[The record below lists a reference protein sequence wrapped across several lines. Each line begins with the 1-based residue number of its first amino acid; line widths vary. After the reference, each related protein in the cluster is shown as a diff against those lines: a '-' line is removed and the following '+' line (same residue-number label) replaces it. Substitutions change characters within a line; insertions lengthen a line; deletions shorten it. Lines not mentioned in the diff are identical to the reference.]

1 MFVCKNLFMGEYE
14 VLERK
19 GVNFAG
25 FLLGVDGDENVFG
38 VVVDKKVYNNDPEN
52 GKLLESAGYKKFSN
66 DSYIPGMVVYT
77 KPASEIAKNNWF
89 NLRALSC
96 LQRLLL

>member
-14 VLERK
+14 MLEGK

-52 GKLLESAGYKKFSN
+52 EKLLESAGYKKFSK
-66 DSYIPGMVVYT
+66 DSYIPGKVVYT
-77 KPASEIAKNNWF
+77 KPASEIAKNN
-89 NLRALSC
+89 
-96 LQRLLL
+96 

>member
-25 FLLGVDGDENVFG
+25 FLLGVDGDEDVFG

-52 GKLLESAGYKKFSN
+52 GKLLESAGYKKFSK

-77 KPASEIAKNNWF
+77 KPASEIAKNN
-89 NLRALSC
+89 
-96 LQRLLL
+96 

>member
-66 DSYIPGMVVYT
+66 DSYIPGMVVYI
-77 KPASEIAKNNWF
+77 KPASEIAKNN
-89 NLRALSC
+89 
-96 LQRLLL
+96 

>member
-1 MFVCKNLFMGEYE
+1 M
-14 VLERK
+14 LEGK

-52 GKLLESAGYKKFSN
+52 EKLLESAGYKKFSK

-77 KPASEIAKNNWF
+77 KPASEIAKNN
-89 NLRALSC
+89 
-96 LQRLLL
+96 